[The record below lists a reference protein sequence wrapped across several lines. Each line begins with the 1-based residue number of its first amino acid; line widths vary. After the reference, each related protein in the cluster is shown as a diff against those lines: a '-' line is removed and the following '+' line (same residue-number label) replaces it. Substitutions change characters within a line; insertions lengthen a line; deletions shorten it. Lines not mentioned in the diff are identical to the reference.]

1 MSTNSIRVSSDLF
14 ARAQH
19 QAELMSRSIAQQV
32 EHWARLGAA
41 LEASGLA
48 VTGLANLLKAD
59 DAKAATHTEAAPAED
74 LWKFKRERQRAD
86 IARVKSGATSTE
98 QMNWFSGGRA
108 RKAKL
113 VNSPF

>member
-1 MSTNSIRVSSDLF
+1 MSTNSIRVSKDLF

-48 VTGLANLLKAD
+48 VTGLADLLKSAD
-59 DAKAATHTEAAPAED
+59 EKSAMHIEAASAED

-86 IARVKSGATSTE
+86 IARVKSGAASTQE
-98 QMNWFSGGRA
+98 MNWFSGGRA

-113 VNSPF
+113 VNSPY

>member
-1 MSTNSIRVSSDLF
+1 MNTNSIRVSKDLF

-19 QAELMSRSIAQQV
+19 QAELMSRSTAQQV

-48 VTGLANLLKAD
+48 VTSLADLLNAD
-59 DAKAATHTEAAPAED
+59 DVKTATHIEAAPTED

-86 IARVKSGATSTE
+86 IARVKSGATSAE
-98 QMNWFSGGRA
+98 QLSWFSGGSA
-108 RKAKL
+108 RKARL

>member
-1 MSTNSIRVSSDLF
+1 MSTNSLRVSQDLF
-14 ARAQH
+14 TRAQR
-19 QAELMSRSIAQQV
+19 QAGLMSRSTAQQV

-48 VTGLANLLKAD
+48 VTGLADLLQTD
-59 DAKAATHTEAAPAED
+59 GQRSAAHTEAVPAED

-86 IARVKSGATSTE
+86 ITRVNSGAASTE
-98 QMNWFSGGRA
+98 RMNWFSGGSA